1 MRFDESVQEQL
12 VQRGYTIVKRAGQ
25 GAFGILYEI
34 KNVDGDRLAL
44 KVLAIPEQDKYAVV
58 SAVKSLGV
66 EGILER
72 EKIAMGFHHPHIIH
86 ISESFGITLQSV
98 QVPCIVEE
106 WINGQ
111 SLEETV
117 MQASLSRKE
126 QHALLEGIASAVGY
140 IHEQGCVHR
149 DIKPANIID
158 GLLLDFSIAERIDKN
173 SRIINPHP
181 AQQSAS
187 YAAPETKANNNNYDA
202 RRADVWSFGLLMC
215 EVFAKRKVT
224 SDIKDQDLSFILDNL
239 VPHQYKSII
248 RKCLSKDPRKRYA
261 DGAELYKA
269 LRKAGNYYQRLA
281 GRSIFAAGLIAS
293 SAMWG
298 VVQYQKDREAQAA
311 VYAQECSAAVESS
324 PSFAE
329 KLCRDAL
336 ALDERVDALLFLG
349 DALVMQGKTAVAAE
363 MYEKAYVRN
372 PDVLNQL
379 RTRAKTASSPIVP
392 VLLDFVYQKTQDAQ
406 DGLAL
411 VHAYIADNQ
420 FENAA
425 KMLHQ
430 KSWKVSTAESLAVA
444 GYYEEHSNW
453 QEVLFF
459 LDYSLKITQDQNQ
472 KAELLMRKGDVF
484 CKDNQF
490 SAAIESYKA
499 ANRINPNP
507 EIFVRIAE
515 LWHSAGKD
523 AAARGALDEA
533 ESMYARLLVQ
543 EKRKQDIISEK
554 SGYAD
559 TTNIDALTGYLT
571 DVRRLQREY

>member
-1 MRFDESVQEQL
+1 
-12 VQRGYTIVKRAGQ
+12 
-25 GAFGILYEI
+25 
-34 KNVDGDRLAL
+34 
-44 KVLAIPEQDKYAVV
+44 
-58 SAVKSLGV
+58 
-66 EGILER
+66 
-72 EKIAMGFHHPHIIH
+72 
-86 ISESFGITLQSV
+86 
-98 QVPCIVEE
+98 
-106 WINGQ
+106 
-111 SLEETV
+111 
-117 MQASLSRKE
+117 
-126 QHALLEGIASAVGY
+126 
-140 IHEQGCVHR
+140 
-149 DIKPANIID
+149 
-158 GLLLDFSIAERIDKN
+158 
-173 SRIINPHP
+173 
-181 AQQSAS
+181 
-187 YAAPETKANNNNYDA
+187 
-202 RRADVWSFGLLMC
+202 
-215 EVFAKRKVT
+215 
-224 SDIKDQDLSFILDNL
+224 LSFILDNL

-269 LRKAGNYYQRLA
+269 LRKAGNYYQRLV
-281 GRSIFAAGLIAS
+281 GTSILAAGLIAS

-298 VVQYQKDREAQAA
+298 VVQYQRDREAQAA

-324 PSFAE
+324 PTFAE

-336 ALDERVDALLFLG
+336 ALDERI
-349 DALVMQGKTAVAAE
+349 DALVSLGHALIIQGRYDEAGRA
-363 MYEKAYVRN
+363 YDKAYAEDAN
-372 PDVLNQL
+372 ILKQL
-379 RTRAKTASSPIVP
+379 RQKASELRSKQCVSALYRYIF
-392 VLLDFVYQKTQDAQ
+392 DKEQQEQ